1 MIFTQEAMKKGKKEV
16 LIDTAKIQLEKKFK
30 TDLSAKMEKGIEAAD
45 IQDLAKIRDNI
56 FEIESLDEVKEIL
69 GV

>member
-1 MIFTQEAMKKGKKEV
+1 MIFTEEAKKEE
-16 LIDTAKIQLEKKFK
+16 LIDTVKVLLEKKFK
-30 TDLSAKMEKGIEAAD
+30 FDLSAKMEKCIETAD
-45 IQDLAKIRDNI
+45 IQDLAKIRNNI